1 MPCGGGGEKERNREG
16 QPQRRVSGGRV
27 RIVVPVQ
34 GSGTGAPPPLRRGI
48 LDRARASS
56 WCFAST
62 SATGVA
68 TERFAAA
75 DTNGDGGLS
84 LEEIEAFR
92 EAEREHRMEMRK
104 QRMFDRQDTNGDGVI
119 SIDEF
124 ESRGMPMFERID
136 ADGDGEITEAEL
148 SEMKGHRGHRRGGWH
163 HRGERPVQE

>member
-1 MPCGGGGEKERNREG
+1 MKKLALAA
-16 QPQRRVSGGRV
+16 
-27 RIVVPVQ
+27 
-34 GSGTGAPPPLRRGI
+34 TMTGI
-48 LDRARASS
+48 LSVAAAGFAVADNHKEGERPDRSEMHKQRMLER
-56 WCFAST
+56 FDTNGDGVIST
-62 SATGVA
+62 AEVEA
-68 TERFAAA
+68 LKAERFAAA

-84 LEEIEAFR
+84 LQEIEAFR
-92 EAEREHRMEMRK
+92 EAERERRMEMRK

-124 ESRGMPMFERID
+124 ETRGMPMFERID